1 MSPRASSSAI
11 VSALIMPRSA
21 TTQTRLTRKRRCKRS
36 IAGIRL
42 PTSAVFPG
50 HISVHTGRNH
60 LVQVR
65 PMVLG
70 EAAPTERLAARAL
83 EIEARRIHE
92 YDVERG
98 QQIAPMGEK
107 LLLQDILHAARRKR
121 RRAVLLVFG
130 KLLAEPRHGAIKMV
144 QFEPIDPFDAIILA
158 PAVGGAIRT
167 AAKQAMQHGQERR
180 TLQREVMFSPA
191 RQALDHASAAR
202 LFPQPLERQRRPEA
216 PGRDNLRLA
225 AIKRVEHNRLVGKSR
240 PRAQQPLQLPTFPQ
254 LVDPPQGGDN
264 LLAYRRPLTPTFDD
278 LQIGAACRGLPAEM
292 HTGEP
297 RDDSIVV
304 RTASPCT
311 QLQSIEKCID
321 RGTTLSQPPPIA
333 INNINDLDS
342 ATPCNCRSSV

>member
-1 MSPRASSSAI
+1 LEKPRR
-11 VSALIMPRSA
+11 PRVWPPA
-21 TTQTRLTRKRRCKRS
+21 
-36 IAGIRL
+36 
-42 PTSAVFPG
+42 PPG
-50 HISVHTGRNH
+50 LDPG
-60 LVQVR
+60 
-65 PMVLG
+65 
-70 EAAPTERLAARAL
+70 
-83 EIEARRIHE
+83 ARRIHE
-92 YDVERG
+92 HDIERG
-98 QQIAPMGEK
+98 QKVAPTGEQ
-107 LLLQDILHAARRKR
+107 LLLQDVLHAARRKR
-121 RRAVLLVFG
+121 RCTVLLVFG
-130 KLLAEPRHGAIKMV
+130 KLLAEPRHGAIEMM
-144 QFEPIDPFDAIILA
+144 QFEPLDAVDAIILA
-158 PAVGGAIRT
+158 PAIGSAIRT
-167 AAKQAMQHGQERR
+167 AATQAMQHGQERR
-180 TLQREVMFSPA
+180 ALQREVMFSRA

-278 LQIGAACRGLPAEM
+278 LQIGAACRGLPAEI

-311 QLQSIEKCID
+311 QLKSIEKCID

-342 ATPCNCRSSV
+342 ATRNRGKFLGGLGSEKETLGKV